1 MGPKPFLQDGRQGIQ
16 VYRIGAPSAGW
27 QAGRTGFILAKDFQ
41 KYILVELGTFHK
53 VSYSRMDGVMDESQ
67 IFLP

>member
-1 MGPKPFLQDGRQGIQ
+1 MPLPKRTDKAYGTEAL
-16 VYRIGAPSAGW
+16 SAGW

-41 KYILVELGTFHK
+41 KCILMELWMFHK
-53 VSYSRMDGVMDESQ
+53 VFYSGMDGVMDESQ

>member
-16 VYRIGAPSAGW
+16 VYRIEATFAGW
-27 QAGRTGFILAKDFQ
+27 QVGRTGFILAKDFQ
-41 KYILVELGTFHK
+41 KRILMELRMFHK
-53 VSYSRMDGVMDESQ
+53 VFYSGMDGVMEKGQ